1 MGCTQSKIENEATV
15 VRCKERKQ
23 FMNEAVLARNAFS
36 DAHFDYTISLKNT
49 GAALS
54 DYAHGEVR
62 NPLAASSSALPLSN
76 FEPIRPPPPPTT
88 FPLQRAASMPEISTH
103 KSHPKLSDSI
113 IEEDDEEEIDNEETH
128 SLKHRTS
135 RNRGGGGAKKV
146 GGEGLAP
153 PPQTDPEAPPPPLP
167 PPTDPEVAP
176 PPLQQRTDPE
186 LVPPPPPPE
195 SKGMTWDFFFSPM
208 ENVPG
213 PSLAEVDEGRVERE
227 EIERKMFDER
237 SKRVEVV
244 DGDGDGGVKR
254 SVKKAEAHVEVEVEV
269 EAEAAEVVAEK
280 VAEPPPQP
288 PTNAVK
294 KGKKVAPTEG
304 KRGGKSAAS
313 VNLLKIFGELD
324 ECFLEASKCAHEVSR
339 LLEANRLHYHS
350 NFVDNQG
357 HTDHSARVMRVITW
371 NSNRSFKGLPNA
383 DKGMNDVDSEEHETH
398 ATVLDKILAWEKKL
412 YDEVKIGEQIK
423 LEYQK
428 KVASLDKLKKRATN
442 IEAMEKTKA
451 AVSHLH
457 TKYTIDMQS
466 IESTVSEINRLRDEQ
481 LYPKLVAL
489 AGGMASMWETMR
501 IQHEKQSQIVIG
513 LKLLD
518 ISQSPNE
525 TSEHHHER
533 TVQLWAVVQEWHSQF
548 TKLVTYQKEYIKSLY
563 NWLKLNLVPIDIDLK
578 EKKNVPSTQYPPIQA
593 LLRAWNEYL
602 EKVPA
607 DNART
612 FIGNFAAVV
621 HTIMQ
626 YQVEEMKLRDKCED
640 TRKELT
646 RKARQ
651 FDDWQ
656 NKYMSRRTPPDEMDP
671 DRAQD
676 KDVIAERKLV
686 VDNVNQ
692 KMKADEEAYQ
702 TQCIQVR
709 EKSLTSLKTRLPEV
723 FQAVFEFSCASSDM
737 YKNLWSISQSGKLNE
752 SL

>member
-153 PPQTDPEAPPPPLP
+153 PLQTDPEAPPPPLPPPTDPESAPPPLQQRTDPEGGGGAKKVGGEGLAPPPQTDPEAPPPPLP
-167 PPTDPEVAP
+167 PLTDPEVAP

-489 AGGMASMWETMR
+489 AGGVEWTSLERVSAMLGCLPRMASMWETMR

-578 EKKNVPSTQYPPIQA
+578 GEKYPFHI
-593 LLRAWNEYL
+593 
-602 EKVPA
+602 
-607 DNART
+607 
-612 FIGNFAAVV
+612 
-621 HTIMQ
+621 
-626 YQVEEMKLRDKCED
+626 
-640 TRKELT
+640 
-646 RKARQ
+646 
-651 FDDWQ
+651 
-656 NKYMSRRTPPDEMDP
+656 
-671 DRAQD
+671 
-676 KDVIAERKLV
+676 
-686 VDNVNQ
+686 
-692 KMKADEEAYQ
+692 
-702 TQCIQVR
+702 
-709 EKSLTSLKTRLPEV
+709 TSFR
-723 FQAVFEFSCASSDM
+723 S
-737 YKNLWSISQSGKLNE
+737 
-752 SL
+752 